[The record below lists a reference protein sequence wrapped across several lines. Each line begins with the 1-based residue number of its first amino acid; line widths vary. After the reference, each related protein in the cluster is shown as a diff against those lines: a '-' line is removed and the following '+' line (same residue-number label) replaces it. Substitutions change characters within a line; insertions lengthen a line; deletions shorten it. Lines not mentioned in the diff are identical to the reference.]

1 MEEFSMKIQ
10 IFCDGPFCFCP
21 MSAETDE
28 MLTQDAFEDAYELR
42 AWAKACGHEIVPSPW
57 FRG

>member
-1 MEEFSMKIQ
+1 MKIQ

-21 MSAETDE
+21 MSTETGE
-28 MLTQDAFEDAYELR
+28 MLTQNAFEDAYELR

>member
-1 MEEFSMKIQ
+1 MKIQ

-21 MSAETDE
+21 MSAETGHQIAE
-28 MLTQDAFEDAYELR
+28 AFEDAYELR
-42 AWAKACGHEIVPSPW
+42 AWAKAQGHEIVPSAW